1 LRAPAVADYA
11 FAMRHLLNAFLSFM
25 VCLGLTGAA
34 QAAPKP
40 HVVLFGK
47 WMPVKLFVGPNED
60 KGVDIKIRSLL
71 VDGRLR
77 EFTTGEP
84 HDVTERLFVVRR
96 AYRLNDWLPKDEGT
110 AHKWKWQRGGWL
122 LVDRDTGRVSPL
134 NLPYFDP
141 FYSLASWY
149 RDYAAYCGVSDDGEK
164 LYAVVSQMARKK
176 PILRRELG
184 PVKDAELPDSQCA
197 APAWQRQ
204 PARVSFEPAGGQK
217 VTFVVRGHAADLAS
231 GVEAEEDK

>member
-1 LRAPAVADYA
+1 
-11 FAMRHLLNAFLSFM
+11 MRHLLYACLSLA
-25 VCLGLTGAA
+25 VCLGLATAA

-40 HVVLFGK
+40 HVVLLGK
-47 WMPVKLFVGPNED
+47 WTSVKLFVGPHED

-122 LVDRDTGRVSPL
+122 LVDRDTGRVSQISL
-134 NLPYFDP
+134 RYFDP
-141 FYSLASWY
+141 FYSAATWY

-164 LYAVVSQMARKK
+164 LYAVVAQLARKK
-176 PILRRELG
+176 PIVRRELG
-184 PVKDAELPDSQCA
+184 PVKEAELPDSQCA
-197 APAWQRQ
+197 APDWQRQ
-204 PARVSFEPAGGQK
+204 PTRVTFEPAGGQK
-217 VTFVVRGHAADLAS
+217 VTFTIRGHAVDLAS
-231 GVEAEEDK
+231 EAEEEK